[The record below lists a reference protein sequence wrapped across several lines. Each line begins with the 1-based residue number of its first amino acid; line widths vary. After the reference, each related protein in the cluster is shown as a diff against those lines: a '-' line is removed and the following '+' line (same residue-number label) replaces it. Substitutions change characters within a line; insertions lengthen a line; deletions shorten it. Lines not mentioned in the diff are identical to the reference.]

1 MFTQVLPLSDFAQT
15 ATCQASE
22 TFAHVALAIA
32 SAEVVVDTCQLIL
45 FHHLAY
51 YAKYVITLFI
61 HLLSYMKYRFYY
73 IQNPFPIAT
82 MCNKH
87 VYISIVVVVM

>member
-1 MFTQVLPLSDFAQT
+1 MYYTQVLPLSVFTQT
-15 ATCQASE
+15 ATYEASE

-32 SAEVVVDTCQLIL
+32 SADVVVDTCQHIL

-61 HLLSYMKYRFYY
+61 HLLLY
-73 IQNPFPIAT
+73 INHSAAR
-82 MCNKH
+82 
-87 VYISIVVVVM
+87 